1 MKLTFENGYK
11 AKEYNTVV
19 MCSSEIIVYVVNRQV
34 NGPVCIV
41 TCTNR
46 DCSFVA
52 AKNDGAENRAMHL
65 WILRND
71 VLKSEQYQFTSSKDN
86 SEDLLLVSIT
96 QT

>member
-1 MKLTFENGYK
+1 
-11 AKEYNTVV
+11 
-19 MCSSEIIVYVVNRQV
+19 VYVANGQVNR
-34 NGPVCIV
+34 PVCIV
-41 TCTNR
+41 TCTDG

-52 AKNDGAENRAMHL
+52 AENDGAENRAMCL

-86 SEDLLLVSIT
+86 SEDLLLVSRPIT